1 MPPVSLGRSIRP
13 TAILLLAFGAP
24 ALTGCGSDEQR
35 VEKTLTTYL
44 TAVVEAD
51 GPTACAQLAPAARDD
66 LVSSVAGARDCEDA
80 VRRYRSGLT
89 AQQREELR
97 TARVTEVSIEG
108 DRATARVAGAESGSL
123 EQVEGEWRISARSP
137 AGR

>member
-1 MPPVSLGRSIRP
+1 MTSVSLGRSRRRA
-13 TAILLLAFGAP
+13 AILLLTLGAVP
-24 ALTGCGSDEQR
+24 LTSCASDEER

-66 LVSSVAGARDCEDA
+66 LVTSVAGARDCEDA

-108 DRATARVAGAESGSL
+108 DHATARVAGAESGSL

-137 AGR
+137 ANR